1 MTTRT
6 AEVERSTKETKIK
19 AELVLDGSGTHEIA
33 TGIPFFD
40 HMLTLFS
47 VHGFFDLKLKAIGD
61 IEVDYHHTMEDVGLV
76 LGEALAKALGDR
88 KGIQRYGYAVVPM
101 DDALSTVAIDLSNR
115 PYLVYGIPEL
125 FVRQP
130 AAYSNL
136 FKEFFRAFSNKAG
149 MNLHIQTAYGEN
161 DHHVIESIFKAF
173 ARALDQAA
181 STDARVRRVHSSK
194 GLL

>member
-76 LGEALAKALGDR
+76 LGEAFAKSLGDR

-115 PYLVYGIPEL
+115 PYLVYVIPEL
-125 FVRQP
+125 FALQST
-130 AAYSNL
+130 AYSNL
-136 FKEFFRAFSNKAG
+136 FKEFFRAFSNRAG
-149 MNLHIQTAYGEN
+149 MNLHIHAVYGEN